1 MWLQILCARLM
12 TRAVEVFGN
21 VGSRRPAAGKVS
33 QTAHI
38 SSGDST
44 DALFHFFRAFDT
56 LPTKAYNKANRNLA
70 WYLRSLGFP
79 SMVVQGMLIR

>member
-1 MWLQILCARLM
+1 MWFQILCARLM
-12 TRAVEVFGN
+12 TRAMEVSGN

-44 DALFHFFRAFDT
+44 DALFIFSVPST
-56 LPTKAYNKANRNLA
+56 LCLPKLTTKQT
-70 WYLRSLGFP
+70 
-79 SMVVQGMLIR
+79 VT